1 MKTIRQTAISRS
13 RLILAL
19 LGVLLT
25 GLTPQPAAGQAEQ
38 EEAPV
43 IRTITIEFR
52 GVKNVSEGVVR
63 ANIQIKEGEKYE
75 QTLADRSIRS
85 LYNTGFFDF
94 IELKSEEVADGRV
107 DLIIVV
113 QPKYRIQQIRYVGNN
128 KAPYSRLDEKIS
140 SKEGGILDE
149 RTIRKDRDTIYEY
162 YLNRGFSQVNVDYD
176 IGRDPVTGFGT
187 VTFIVDEGRKLK
199 IKSLKFVGNE
209 SASTRK
215 LKKSIQTKKWGF
227 FSWITSSGRFDE
239 NKFQED
245 LDILRDIYKDL
256 GHLDVNISEANVVLV
271 YPTAKTIAITI
282 NIDEGRQY
290 RVGRID
296 MEGNTLFQTKD
307 LVRVLE
313 LKPGDVF
320 SPTKLDEDRGTLQD
334 VFGRVGYLDTY
345 VRADRTPNLQTGAI
359 DITFHIQESD
369 RFILESIK
377 IEGNNKTKSVVI
389 LRELALA
396 PGSTFDLVRMKTSET
411 RLKNTQFFDEVRLT
425 PESTN
430 IPGRRN
436 LKISLLEASTGRF
449 SFGAGFSSLQK
460 GTVFAEL
467 SQGNFDLFNWRSFFQ
482 GDGQKFRLRLSLGS
496 RQSSFILYFEEP
508 WLFEKQLAFGFELFS
523 TKTDF
528 NSTIFNE
535 VRTGFDVFLRK
546 RLIGLLV
553 GRLSYRLE
561 NVDITDVASNAPF
574 IIREEAGKRTV
585 SKVTLTLVRDSRNH
599 ILFPNRGGRTIF
611 STAFAGLGGNT
622 EYLKFE
628 ARTSKFFRTFKF
640 LDQTVAILGR
650 AGTFADYG
658 NERVP
663 FFDRFFLGG
672 PDDLRG
678 FQFRRVGPRDED
690 TQDGTRTPTFD
701 PIGGN
706 TYGFA
711 SVEYIFKIA
720 DQLRLAAFYDWGF
733 LNSGNADFSPKN
745 YNDNWGIGVR
755 IMMLGSPM
763 RLDYGI
769 PITTDI
775 FNQNDGPEFNFSFGS
790 RF

>member
-1 MKTIRQTAISRS
+1 MKTIRQTAISHS
-13 RLILAL
+13 RLTLAL
-19 LGVLLT
+19 LGALLT
-25 GLTPQPAAGQAEQ
+25 GLGPQTAAGQAEQ
-38 EEAPV
+38 TEAPL

-52 GVKNVSEGVVR
+52 GVKNVSEEVVR
-63 ANIQIKEGEKYE
+63 ANIQVKEGDKYE

-85 LYNTGFFDF
+85 LYNTGLFDF
-94 IELKSEEVADGRV
+94 IELKSEEVDDSRV
-107 DLIIVV
+107 DLFFVV
-113 QPKYRIQQIRYVGNN
+113 QPKYRIQQIRYVGND
-128 KAPYSRLDEKIS
+128 KVPYRRLDDKIT

-162 YLNRGFSQVNVDYD
+162 YLDRGYSQVNVDYD

-187 VTFIVDEGRKLK
+187 VTFILDEGRKLK

-209 SASTRK
+209 SVSTRK

-239 NKFQED
+239 SKFQED
-245 LDILRDIYKDL
+245 LDILRDVYKDL
-256 GHLDVNISEANVVLV
+256 GHLDVNISEANVELE

-296 MEGNTLFQTKD
+296 MEGNTLFLTKD
-307 LVRVLE
+307 LVRALE

-320 SPTKLDEDRGTLQD
+320 SPTKLDEDRSTLQD

-345 VRADRTPNLQTGAI
+345 VRADRTPNLETGDI

-377 IEGNNKTKSVVI
+377 IEGNNKTKSIVI
-389 LRELALA
+389 LRELALS
-396 PGSTFDLVRMKTSET
+396 PGNTFDLVRMKTSET
-411 RLKNTQFFDEVRLT
+411 RLKNTQFFDEVYLT
-425 PESTN
+425 PENTN

-436 LKISLLEASTGRF
+436 LKISLLEASTGSF

-460 GTVFAEL
+460 GMVFTEL

-535 VRTGFDVFLRK
+535 IRSGFDVFLRK

-553 GRLSYRLE
+553 GRLAYRYE
-561 NVDITDVASNAPF
+561 TVDIRDVDINTAPP
-574 IIREEAGKRTV
+574 IIAAEAGKRTV
-585 SKVTLTLVRDSRNH
+585 SKITLTLDRDSRNH
-599 ILFPNRGGRTIF
+599 ILFPTRGGRTIF

-628 ARTSKFFRTFKF
+628 ARTSKFIHTFDF
-640 LDQTVAILGR
+640 LDQTIAILGR

-658 NERVP
+658 NDRIP

-678 FQFRRVGPRDED
+678 FKFRRVVPADQE
-690 TQDGTRTPTFD
+690 TSD

-720 DQLRLAAFYDWGF
+720 EQLRFAAFYDWGF
-733 LNSGNADFSPKN
+733 LNTSNADFNPKN
-745 YNDNWGIGVR
+745 YNSNWGVGVR

-769 PITTDI
+769 PLKTGA
-775 FNQNDGPEFNFSFGS
+775 FNQDDGPEFNFSFGS